1 MDNPMAQGA
10 MKHSLQRLVVLGP
23 AIVLLNTSVT
33 FYNVW
38 PTLAVNWYGAVSV
51 ELAVCLLILAAV
63 GAYWHPSRN
72 SLRCMAVIWVLMI
85 IGRFADVTAPSL
97 YGREINLYWDLRH
110 LSGVAGMLAA
120 VAPKRVVLEAAAA
133 ALVVLITLYAVV
145 RWAVGR
151 IGKSLGHSLD
161 RRVLG
166 ILAALAILVW
176 TGQKLE
182 LIPEG
187 KRGFAPTVSRAY
199 LRQARLLLEPLVF
212 RRNLT
217 VKGPQPIES
226 DLAHIRGAD
235 VFLVFIESYGAVS
248 YERTDIAEGLSAS
261 RSRFQSDIQ
270 TAGFNVVSAYV
281 DSPAFG
287 GGSWLAHVSLLSGVD
302 VRDEDMNVMVMGQK
316 RDTFVTPFTRQG
328 YRPVAI
334 MPGLRQSWPEGA
346 FYGFDEIYGAAQLDY
361 QGPPFGWWIIP
372 DQFALARLDA
382 LDAARTPSSQPLF
395 VFFPTVSSHT
405 PFGPTPP
412 YQPDWR
418 RMLTNDPYDAGALKK
433 ALALDPAL
441 LDLGPSYVR
450 ALSYAY
456 DSISGYLKRHLG
468 RDSVYILVGDHQ
480 PPAAVSGVGASWH
493 VPIHV
498 LTTRSQVIASLLGAG
513 FNRGMRPEGAPL
525 GRMNKLL
532 PILLR
537 AFGDQSSESLK
548 E

>member
-1 MDNPMAQGA
+1 MARGA
-10 MKHSLQRLVVLGP
+10 MKQSLQRWVVLGP
-23 AIVLLNTSVT
+23 AIVLLNKSVT

-38 PTLAVNWYGAVSV
+38 PTLAVNWYGALSL

-72 SLRCMAVIWVLMI
+72 SLRCMAIVWVLMI

-120 VAPKRVVLEAAAA
+120 AAPKRAVLEAAAA

-151 IGKSLGHSLD
+151 IGKSLEHSLD
-161 RRVLG
+161 RRILG
-166 ILAALAILVW
+166 ILTTLAILVW
-176 TGQKLE
+176 AAQKLE

-187 KRGFAPTVSRAY
+187 TRGFAPTVSSAY

-248 YERTDIAEGLSAS
+248 YERADIAEGLSAS

-270 TAGFNVVSAYV
+270 AAGFNVVSAYV
-281 DSPAFG
+281 DSPTFG
-287 GGSWLAHVSLLSGVD
+287 GGSWLAHVSVLSGVE

-382 LDAARTPSSQPLF
+382 LDAARTPSSPPLF

-412 YQPDWR
+412 YQPDWP
-418 RMLTNDPYDAGALKK
+418 RMLTKDPYDAGDLEK

-441 LDLGPSYVR
+441 LDLGPSYIR

-456 DSISGYLKRHLG
+456 DSIAGYLKRHLG

-480 PPAAVSGVGASWH
+480 PPAAVSGVGAAWH
-493 VPIHV
+493 VPVHV
-498 LTTRSQVIASLLGAG
+498 LTTRSEVIAPLLGAG

-525 GRMNKLL
+525 GPMNKLL

-537 AFGDQSSESLK
+537 AFGDQSSGSLK

>member
-1 MDNPMAQGA
+1 MARGA
-10 MKHSLQRLVVLGP
+10 MKQSLQRWVVLGP
-23 AIVLLNTSVT
+23 AIVLLNKSVT

-38 PTLAVNWYGAVSV
+38 PTLAVNWYGALSL
-51 ELAVCLLILAAV
+51 ELAVCLLILAAM

-72 SLRCMAVIWVLMI
+72 SLRCMAIVWVLMI

-120 VAPKRVVLEAAAA
+120 AAPKRAVLEAAAA

-151 IGKSLGHSLD
+151 IGKSLEHSLD
-161 RRVLG
+161 RRILG
-166 ILAALAILVW
+166 ILTTLAILVW
-176 TGQKLE
+176 AAQKLE

-187 KRGFAPTVSRAY
+187 TRGFAPTVSSAY

-248 YERTDIAEGLSAS
+248 YERADIAEGLSAS

-270 TAGFNVVSAYV
+270 AAGFNVVSAYV
-281 DSPAFG
+281 DSPTFG
-287 GGSWLAHVSLLSGVD
+287 GGSWLAHVSVLSGVE

-382 LDAARTPSSQPLF
+382 LDAARTPSSPPLF

-412 YQPDWR
+412 YQPDWP
-418 RMLTNDPYDAGALKK
+418 RMLTKDPYDAGDLEK

-441 LDLGPSYVR
+441 LDLGPSYIR

-456 DSISGYLKRHLG
+456 DSIAGYLKRHLG

-480 PPAAVSGVGASWH
+480 PPAAVSGVGAAWH
-493 VPIHV
+493 VPVHV
-498 LTTRSQVIASLLGAG
+498 LTTRSEVIAPLLGAG

-525 GRMNKLL
+525 GPMNKLL

-537 AFGDQSSESLK
+537 AFGDQSSGSLK

>member
-1 MDNPMAQGA
+1 MARGA
-10 MKHSLQRLVVLGP
+10 MKQSLQRWVVLGP
-23 AIVLLNTSVT
+23 AIVLLNKSVT

-38 PTLAVNWYGAVSV
+38 PTLAVNWYGALSL

-72 SLRCMAVIWVLMI
+72 SLRCMAIVWVLMI

-120 VAPKRVVLEAAAA
+120 AAPKRAVLEAAAA

-151 IGKSLGHSLD
+151 IGKSLEHSLD
-161 RRVLG
+161 RRILG
-166 ILAALAILVW
+166 ILTTLAILVW
-176 TGQKLE
+176 AAQKLE

-187 KRGFAPTVSRAY
+187 TRGFAPTVSRAY

-248 YERTDIAEGLSAS
+248 YERADIAEGLSAS

-270 TAGFNVVSAYV
+270 AAGFNVVSAYV
-281 DSPAFG
+281 DSPTFG
-287 GGSWLAHVSLLSGVD
+287 GGSWLAHVSVLSGVE

-346 FYGFDEIYGAAQLDY
+346 FYGFDEIYGAAQLHY

-382 LDAARTPSSQPLF
+382 LDAARTPSSPPLF

-412 YQPDWR
+412 YQPDWP
-418 RMLTNDPYDAGALKK
+418 RMLTKDPYDAGDLEK

-441 LDLGPSYVR
+441 LDLGPSYIR

-456 DSISGYLKRHLG
+456 DSIAGYLKRHLG

-480 PPAAVSGVGASWH
+480 PPAAVSGVGAAWH
-493 VPIHV
+493 VPVHV
-498 LTTRSQVIASLLGAG
+498 LTTRSEVIAPLLDAG

-525 GRMNKLL
+525 GPMNKLL

>member
-1 MDNPMAQGA
+1 MARVA
-10 MKHSLQRLVVLGP
+10 MKQTLQRLVVLGP

-38 PTLAVNWYGAVSV
+38 PTLAVNWYGSLSV
-51 ELAVCLLILAAV
+51 ELALCLLILAAV
-63 GAYWHPSRN
+63 GAYWQLSRN
-72 SLRCMAVIWVLMI
+72 SLRCMAIVWVLMI

-120 VAPKRVVLEAAAA
+120 AAPKRAVLEAAAA
-133 ALVVLITLYAVV
+133 ALVVLMTLYAVV

-151 IGKSLGHSLD
+151 IGKSLEHSLD
-161 RRVLG
+161 RRILG
-166 ILAALAILVW
+166 ILATLAILVW
-176 TGQKLE
+176 AAQKLE

-187 KRGFAPTVSRAY
+187 RRGFAPTVSRAY

-235 VFLVFIESYGAVS
+235 VFLIFIESYGAVS
-248 YERTDIAEGLSAS
+248 YERADIAEGLSAS

-270 TAGFNVVSAYV
+270 AAGFNVVSAYV
-281 DSPAFG
+281 DSPTFG
-287 GGSWLAHVSLLSGVD
+287 GGSWLAHVSILSGVD
-302 VRDEDMNVMVMGQK
+302 VRDDDMNMMVMGQK
-316 RDTFVTPFTRQG
+316 RDTFVTPFRRQG

-346 FYGFDEIYGAAQLDY
+346 FYGFNEIYGAAQLNY

-382 LDAARTPSSQPLF
+382 LDAARTPSSAPLF
-395 VFFPTVSSHT
+395 VFFPTISSHT

-412 YQPDWR
+412 YQPDWP
-418 RMLTNDPYDAGALKK
+418 RMLTKNPYDARDLEK

-450 ALSYAY
+450 ALSYTY
-456 DSISGYLKRHLG
+456 DSIAGYLKRHLG

-480 PPAAVSGVGASWH
+480 PPAAVSGVGAAWH
-493 VPIHV
+493 VPVHV
-498 LTTRSQVIASLLGAG
+498 LTTRSQVIAPLLDAG
-513 FNRGMRPEGAPL
+513 FNRGMRPENAPL
-525 GRMNKLL
+525 GPMNKLL

-537 AFGDQSSESLK
+537 AFGDHSSESLK

>member
-1 MDNPMAQGA
+1 MARVA
-10 MKHSLQRLVVLGP
+10 MKQTLQRLVVLGP
-23 AIVLLNTSVT
+23 AIALLNTSVT

-38 PTLAVNWYGAVSV
+38 PTLAVNWYGSLSL

-63 GAYWHPSRN
+63 GAYWQLSRN
-72 SLRCMAVIWVLMI
+72 SLRCMAIVWVLMI

-120 VAPKRVVLEAAAA
+120 AAPKRAVLEAAAA
-133 ALVVLITLYAVV
+133 ALVVLMMLYAVV
-145 RWAVGR
+145 RWAVGC
-151 IGKSLGHSLD
+151 IGKSLEHSLD
-161 RRVLG
+161 RRILG
-166 ILAALAILVW
+166 ILATLAILVW
-176 TGQKLE
+176 AAQKLE

-187 KRGFAPTVSRAY
+187 RLGFAPTVSRAY

-235 VFLVFIESYGAVS
+235 VFLIFIESYGAVS
-248 YERTDIAEGLSAS
+248 YERADIAAGLSAS

-270 TAGFNVVSAYV
+270 AAGFNVVSAYV
-281 DSPAFG
+281 DSPTFG
-287 GGSWLAHVSLLSGVD
+287 GGSWLAHVSILSGVD
-302 VRDEDMNVMVMGQK
+302 VRDDDMNMMVMGQK
-316 RDTFVTPFTRQG
+316 RDTFVTPFRHQG

-346 FYGFDEIYGAAQLDY
+346 FYGFNEIYGAAQLNY

-382 LDAARTPSSQPLF
+382 LDAARTPSSAPLF
-395 VFFPTVSSHT
+395 VFFPTISSHT

-412 YQPDWR
+412 YQPDWP
-418 RMLTNDPYDAGALKK
+418 RMLTKNPYDAGDLEK

-456 DSISGYLKRHLG
+456 DSIAGYLKRHLG

-480 PPAAVSGVGASWH
+480 PPAAVSGVGAAWH
-493 VPIHV
+493 VPVHV
-498 LTTRSQVIASLLGAG
+498 LTTRSQVIAPLLDAG
-513 FNRGMRPEGAPL
+513 FNRGMRPESAPL
-525 GRMNKLL
+525 GPMNKLL

-537 AFGDQSSESLK
+537 AFGDHSSESLK

>member
-1 MDNPMAQGA
+1 MARGA
-10 MKHSLQRLVVLGP
+10 MKQSLQRWVVLGP
-23 AIVLLNTSVT
+23 AIVLLNKSVT

-38 PTLAVNWYGAVSV
+38 PTLAVNWYGALSL

-72 SLRCMAVIWVLMI
+72 SLRCMAIVWVLMI

-120 VAPKRVVLEAAAA
+120 AAPKRAVLEAAAA

-151 IGKSLGHSLD
+151 IGKSLEHSLD
-161 RRVLG
+161 RRILG
-166 ILAALAILVW
+166 ILTTLAVLVW
-176 TGQKLE
+176 GAQKLE

-187 KRGFAPTVSRAY
+187 TRGFAPTVSRAY

-248 YERTDIAEGLSAS
+248 YERADIAEGLSAS

-270 TAGFNVVSAYV
+270 AAGFNVVSAYV
-281 DSPAFG
+281 DSPTFG
-287 GGSWLAHVSLLSGVD
+287 GGSWLAHVSVLSGVE

-382 LDAARTPSSQPLF
+382 LDAARTPSSPPLF

-412 YQPDWR
+412 YQPDWP
-418 RMLTNDPYDAGALKK
+418 RMLTKDPYDAGDLEK

-441 LDLGPSYVR
+441 LDLGPSYIR

-456 DSISGYLKRHLG
+456 DSIAGYLKRHLG

-480 PPAAVSGVGASWH
+480 PPAAVSGVGAAWH
-493 VPIHV
+493 VPVHV
-498 LTTRSQVIASLLGAG
+498 LTTRSEVIAPLLGAG

-525 GRMNKLL
+525 GPMNKLL

-537 AFGDQSSESLK
+537 AFGDQSSGSLK

>member
-1 MDNPMAQGA
+1 MARGA
-10 MKHSLQRLVVLGP
+10 MKQSLQRWVFLGP
-23 AIVLLNTSVT
+23 AIVLLNKSVT

-38 PTLAVNWYGAVSV
+38 PTLAVNWYGALSL

-72 SLRCMAVIWVLMI
+72 SLRCMAIVWVLMI

-120 VAPKRVVLEAAAA
+120 AAPKRAVLEAAAA

-151 IGKSLGHSLD
+151 IGKSLEHSLD
-161 RRVLG
+161 RRILG
-166 ILAALAILVW
+166 ILTTLAILVW
-176 TGQKLE
+176 AAQKLE

-187 KRGFAPTVSRAY
+187 RRGFAPTVSSAY

-248 YERTDIAEGLSAS
+248 YERADIAEGLSAS

-270 TAGFNVVSAYV
+270 AAGFNVVSAYV
-281 DSPAFG
+281 DSPTFG
-287 GGSWLAHVSLLSGVD
+287 GGSWLAHVSVLSGVE

-382 LDAARTPSSQPLF
+382 LDAARTPSSPPFF

-405 PFGPTPP
+405 P
-412 YQPDWR
+412 YQPDWP
-418 RMLTNDPYDAGALKK
+418 RMLTKDPYDAGDLEK

-441 LDLGPSYVR
+441 LDLGPSYIR

-456 DSISGYLKRHLG
+456 DSIAGYLKRHLG
-468 RDSVYILVGDHQ
+468 RDSVYILMGDHQ
-480 PPAAVSGVGASWH
+480 PPAAVSGVGAAWH
-493 VPIHV
+493 VPVHV
-498 LTTRSQVIASLLGAG
+498 LTTRSQVIAPLLGAG

-525 GRMNKLL
+525 GPMNKLL

>member
-1 MDNPMAQGA
+1 MARGA
-10 MKHSLQRLVVLGP
+10 MKQSLQRWVVLGP
-23 AIVLLNTSVT
+23 AIVLLNKSVT

-38 PTLAVNWYGAVSV
+38 PTLAVNWYGALSL
-51 ELAVCLLILAAV
+51 ELAVCLLILAAM

-72 SLRCMAVIWVLMI
+72 SLRCMAIVWVLMI

-120 VAPKRVVLEAAAA
+120 AAPKRAVLEAAAA

-151 IGKSLGHSLD
+151 IGKSLEHSLD
-161 RRVLG
+161 RRILG
-166 ILAALAILVW
+166 ILTTLAILVW
-176 TGQKLE
+176 AAQKLE

-187 KRGFAPTVSRAY
+187 KRGFAPTVSSAY

-248 YERTDIAEGLSAS
+248 YERADIAEGLSAS

-270 TAGFNVVSAYV
+270 AAGFNVVSAYV
-281 DSPAFG
+281 DSPTFG
-287 GGSWLAHVSLLSGVD
+287 GGSWLAHVSVLSGVE

-382 LDAARTPSSQPLF
+382 LDAARTPSSPPLF

-412 YQPDWR
+412 YQPDWP
-418 RMLTNDPYDAGALKK
+418 RMLTKDPYDAGDLEK

-441 LDLGPSYVR
+441 LDLGPSYIR

-456 DSISGYLKRHLG
+456 DSIAGYLKRHLG
-468 RDSVYILVGDHQ
+468 RDSVYILMGDHQ
-480 PPAAVSGVGASWH
+480 PPAAVSGVGAAWH
-493 VPIHV
+493 VPVHV
-498 LTTRSQVIASLLGAG
+498 LTTRSQVIAPLLGAG

-525 GRMNKLL
+525 GPMNKLL

>member
-1 MDNPMAQGA
+1 
-10 MKHSLQRLVVLGP
+10 MKQTLQRLGVLGP
-23 AIVLLNTSVT
+23 AIVLLNRSVT

-38 PTLAVNWYGAVSV
+38 PTLAVNWYGSLSV

-63 GAYWHPSRN
+63 GAYWKLSRN
-72 SLRCMAVIWVLMI
+72 SLRCMAIVWVLMI

-120 VAPKRVVLEAAAA
+120 AAPKRVVLEAAAA
-133 ALVVLITLYAVV
+133 ALVVLVTLYALV

-151 IGKSLGHSLD
+151 IGKSLEHSLD
-161 RRVLG
+161 RRILG
-166 ILAALAILVW
+166 ILATLAILVW
-176 TGQKLE
+176 AAQKLE

-187 KRGFAPTVSRAY
+187 RPGFAPIVSRAY

-235 VFLVFIESYGAVS
+235 VFLIIIESYGAVS
-248 YERTDIAEGLSAS
+248 YERADIAEGLSAS

-270 TAGFNVVSAYV
+270 AAGFNVVSAYV
-281 DSPAFG
+281 DSPTFG
-287 GGSWLAHVSLLSGVD
+287 GGSWLAHVSILSGVD
-302 VRDEDMNVMVMGQK
+302 VRDDDMNMMVMSQK
-316 RDTFVTPFTRQG
+316 RDTFVTPFRRQG

-346 FYGFDEIYGAAQLDY
+346 FYGFDEIYGAAQLNY

-382 LDAARTPSSQPLF
+382 LDAARTPSSAPLF
-395 VFFPTVSSHT
+395 VFFPTISSHT

-412 YQPDWR
+412 YQPDWP
-418 RMLTNDPYDAGALKK
+418 RMLTKNPYDARDLEK
-433 ALALDPAL
+433 ALALDPSL

-450 ALSYAY
+450 ALSYTY
-456 DSISGYLKRHLG
+456 DSIAGYLKRHLG

-480 PPAAVSGVGASWH
+480 PPAAVSGAGAAWH
-493 VPIHV
+493 VPVHV
-498 LTTRSQVIASLLGAG
+498 LTTRSQVIAPLLDAG
-513 FNRGMRPEGAPL
+513 FNRGMRPENAPL
-525 GRMNKLL
+525 GPMNKLL

-537 AFGDQSSESLK
+537 AFGDHSSESLK